1 MLHILLLL
9 LKIIGIIILCILGT
23 IILALLCFLFVP
35 VCYRIEVSR
44 KEGENEP
51 PVVVRAKVTWLL
63 HFVNVL
69 VRYSTEFYLRVR
81 LLFIPVFRLPRK
93 EKNKAGK
100 RKKREKQEEKV
111 EESEEKKEEKEEESE
126 EKREDKEEERKEK
139 REEKAE
145 ENEEKPEEVIEK
157 REKIAAEHGKENIEE
172 TSKQARDEKRGKEI
186 PRITVK
192 RKDREKE
199 QNAGFTKAAETV
211 KPQNFVHK
219 LRALWEK
226 IQNFIEN
233 IQYTIRNICDKI
245 KTIWND
251 IQYYSDLV
259 KSDVFQNTFQLCKRE
274 LCRLLKGVLPGTF
287 EADLVV
293 GMDDPATTGQILAV
307 CGMLYPVLGG
317 HVNVVGDFE
326 QKRLD
331 GRIFMKGRIYGITL
345 IYVCV
350 KIYFNK
356 NVKKLYKLLKK
367 EAV

>member
-23 IILALLCFLFVP
+23 IILVLLGILFVP
-35 VCYRIEVSR
+35 VRYRIEVVR

-51 PVVVRAKVTWLL
+51 LVVVQAKVTWLL
-63 HFVNVL
+63 HFINVL
-69 VRYSTEFYLRVR
+69 VRYSTELFVRIR
-81 LLFIPVFRLPRK
+81 LLFIPIFRLPRK
-93 EKNKAGK
+93 ERKRAGR
-100 RKKREKQEEKV
+100 RKKKEKGEEK
-111 EESEEKKEEKEEESE
+111 EQEREQDKEQKKEERE
-126 EKREDKEEERKEK
+126 EKPEEKEEK
-139 REEKAE
+139 REEKRE
-145 ENEEKPEEVIEK
+145 EAAEK
-157 REKIAAEHGKENIEE
+157 REKEAAEHGKEYIEE
-172 TSKQARDEKRGKEI
+172 SSKQVRDEKSGKEI
-186 PRITVK
+186 PRITVE
-192 RKDREKE
+192 RKDRETE
-199 QNAGFTKAAETV
+199 QNADFTRAAEAV

-226 IQNFIEN
+226 IRNFIEN

-245 KTIWND
+245 KSIWNN

-259 KSDVFQNTFQLCKRE
+259 KSDVFQNTFQLCKKE

-287 EADLVV
+287 EVDLVV
-293 GMDDPATTGQILAV
+293 GMDDPAATGQILAV

-317 HVNVVGDFE
+317 HINVVGDFE
-326 QKRLD
+326 QKRLE
-331 GRIFMKGRIYGITL
+331 GRIFMKGRVYGITL

>member
-23 IILALLCFLFVP
+23 IILAILCFLFVP
-35 VCYRIEVSR
+35 LRYRIEVVR

-81 LLFIPVFRLPRK
+81 LLFIPVFRWPRK
-93 EKNKAGK
+93 EKKKTGK
-100 RKKREKQEEKV
+100 RKK
-111 EESEEKKEEKEEESE
+111 
-126 EKREDKEEERKEK
+126 KEK
-139 REEKAE
+139 REEKE
-145 ENEEKPEEVIEK
+145 QEKEQKKEQEKEQRIEQKPEVREEKPEEASEK
-157 REKIAAEHGKENIEE
+157 KEKEARV
-172 TSKQARDEKRGKEI
+172 RDEKSGKDI

-192 RKDREKE
+192 RKEREAE
-199 QNAGFTKAAETV
+199 QNDGFTKAVEAV

-245 KTIWND
+245 KTVWND
-251 IQYYSDLV
+251 IQYYSDV
-259 KSDVFQNTFQLCKRE
+259 IKSDVFQNTFNLCKKE
-274 LCRLLKGVLPGTF
+274 LGGLLKGVLPGTF
-287 EADLVV
+287 EAELAV
-293 GMDDPATTGQILAV
+293 GMDDPAATGRILAV
-307 CGMLYPVLGG
+307 CGMLYPILGG
-317 HVNVVGDFE
+317 HINVVGDFE
-326 QKRLD
+326 QKRLE

-345 IYVCV
+345 LYVCV

-356 NVKKLYKLLKK
+356 DVKKLYRLLKK

>member
-23 IILALLCFLFVP
+23 IILMLLGFLFVP
-35 VCYRIEVSR
+35 VRYRIEVSR
-44 KEGENEP
+44 KEVENEP

-63 HFVNVL
+63 HFFNVL

-93 EKNKAGK
+93 EKKEAGK
-100 RKKREKQEEKV
+100 RR
-111 EESEEKKEEKEEESE
+111 KKEERKEQ
-126 EKREDKEEERKEK
+126 KEEEREEK
-139 REEKAE
+139 PKGKAE
-145 ENEEKPEEVIEK
+145 EREEKPEEVAEK
-157 REKIAAEHGKENIEE
+157 REKEAAEHGKEYIEE
-172 TSKQARDEKRGKEI
+172 SSKQVRDEKKE
-186 PRITVK
+186 
-192 RKDREKE
+192 DD
-199 QNAGFTKAAETV
+199 
-211 KPQNFVHK
+211 FVHK

-226 IQNFIEN
+226 IRNFIEN

-245 KTIWND
+245 KAIWNN

-259 KSDVFQNTFQLCKRE
+259 KSDVFQNTFQLCKKE

-293 GMDDPATTGQILAV
+293 GMDDPAATGQILAV

-317 HVNVVGDFE
+317 HINVVGDFE
-326 QKRLD
+326 QKRLE

-345 IYVCV
+345 LYVCV
-350 KIYFNK
+350 KIYFNE

>member
-23 IILALLCFLFVP
+23 IILVLLGILFVP
-35 VCYRIEVSR
+35 VRYRIEVVR

-51 PVVVRAKVTWLL
+51 PVVVQAKVTWLL
-63 HFVNVL
+63 HFINVL

-81 LLFIPVFRLPRK
+81 LLFIPVFRLPQK
-93 EKNKAGK
+93 EKKKAGK
-100 RKKREKQEEKV
+100 RKKKEKGEEK
-111 EESEEKKEEKEEESE
+111 EQERGQNKEQKKEE
-126 EKREDKEEERKEK
+126 R
-139 REEKAE
+139 
-145 ENEEKPEEVIEK
+145 EEKPEGKAEEREEKIEEKIVEKPEETAEK
-157 REKIAAEHGKENIEE
+157 REKDAAEHGREYIEE
-172 TSKQARDEKRGKEI
+172 SSKQVRDEKSGKEI
-186 PRITVK
+186 PRVTVK
-192 RKDREKE
+192 REKRETKQE
-199 QNAGFTKAAETV
+199 SGFPKAAEAV
-211 KPQNFVHK
+211 RPQNFVHK

-245 KTIWND
+245 KSIWNN

-259 KSDVFQNTFQLCKRE
+259 KSDVFQNTFQLCKKE

-293 GMDDPATTGQILAV
+293 GMDDPAATGQILAV
-307 CGMLYPVLGG
+307 CGMLYPILGG
-317 HVNVVGDFE
+317 HINVVGDFE
-326 QKRLD
+326 QKRLE
-331 GRIFMKGRIYGITL
+331 GRIFMKGRVYGITL

>member
-23 IILALLCFLFVP
+23 IILVLLGILFVP
-35 VCYRIEVSR
+35 VRYRIEVVR
-44 KEGENEP
+44 KEGENES
-51 PVVVRAKVTWLL
+51 PVVVQAKVTWLL
-63 HFVNVL
+63 HFINVL
-69 VRYSTEFYLRVR
+69 VRYSTEFYLRIR
-81 LLFIPVFRLPRK
+81 LLFIPIFRWPGR
-93 EKNKAGK
+93 EKNKAGNRREK
-100 RKKREKQEEKV
+100 EEREQKKEENIEKREEKVKESEEKREEKV
-111 EESEEKKEEKEEESE
+111 EESKEKPGEIVEKKEKT
-126 EKREDKEEERKEK
+126 
-139 REEKAE
+139 
-145 ENEEKPEEVIEK
+145 
-157 REKIAAEHGKENIEE
+157 AAEHGREYIEE
-172 TSKQARDEKRGKEI
+172 SSKQVRDEKSGKEI

-192 RKDREKE
+192 RKEQETE
-199 QNAGFTKAAETV
+199 QNTGFTKAAEAV

-245 KTIWND
+245 KSIWNN

-259 KSDVFQNTFQLCKRE
+259 KSDVFQNTFQLCKKE

-293 GMDDPATTGQILAV
+293 GMDDPAATGQILAV

-317 HVNVVGDFE
+317 HINVVGDFE
-326 QKRLD
+326 QKRLE
-331 GRIFMKGRIYGITL
+331 GRIFMKGRVYGITL

>member
-23 IILALLCFLFVP
+23 IIFVLLCVLFVP

-44 KEGENEP
+44 SEGENEP

-69 VRYSTEFYLRVR
+69 MIYSTELYLRVR

-93 EKNKAGK
+93 EKKKAGK
-100 RKKREKQEEKV
+100 RKKKETQEE
-111 EESEEKKEEKEEESE
+111 EAQ
-126 EKREDKEEERKEK
+126 KEEERKEK
-139 REEKAE
+139 REEKVE
-145 ENEEKPEEVIEK
+145 EREEKPEKVVEK
-157 REKIAAEHGKENIEE
+157 KEKIAAEHGKENVEE
-172 TSKQARDEKRGKEI
+172 TSRQARDEKSGKEI

-192 RKDREKE
+192 RKERETEK
-199 QNAGFTKAAETV
+199 NIGFTKAAEAV
-211 KPQNFVHK
+211 RPQKFVHK
-219 LRALWEK
+219 LHALWEK
-226 IQNFIEN
+226 VHNFIEN
-233 IQYTIRNICDKI
+233 IQYTIGNICDKI
-245 KTIWND
+245 KAVWND
-251 IQYYSDLV
+251 IQYYSDVV
-259 KSDVFQNTFQLCKRE
+259 KSDVFQNTFSLCKKE
-274 LCRLLKGVLPGTF
+274 LYRLLKEILPGTF

-293 GMDDPATTGQILAV
+293 GMDDPAATGQILAV

-317 HVNVVGDFE
+317 HINVVGDFE
-326 QKRLD
+326 QKRLE
-331 GRIFMKGRIYGITL
+331 GSIFMKGRIYGITL
-345 IYVCV
+345 LYVCV

>member
-100 RKKREKQEEKV
+100 RKKREKREE
-111 EESEEKKEEKEEESE
+111 
-126 EKREDKEEERKEK
+126 KEEERKEK

-172 TSKQARDEKRGKEI
+172 TSKQARGEKRGKEI

-192 RKDREKE
+192 RKEREIEK
-199 QNAGFTKAAETV
+199 NTGFTEAVETV

-226 IQNFIEN
+226 IRNFIEN

-259 KSDVFQNTFQLCKRE
+259 KSDVFQNTFQLCKKE

-293 GMDDPATTGQILAV
+293 GMDDPAATGQILAV

-326 QKRLD
+326 QKRLE